1 MKINSINNNRINN
14 RPTFKGYSSDPGL
27 YAFRAQL
34 NAARETERFLNS
46 VRRANSLDASSTN
59 FIVAFANKLSYA
71 GEILGLKNMKDAGE
85 IMKTPEHQMLVRKVD
100 KSVEAMLNATGFKSD
115 KALDLV
121 A

>member
-14 RPTFKGYSSDPGL
+14 RPTFKGYTSDPGL

-34 NAARETERFLNS
+34 NAAKEAEIFINS
-46 VRRANSLDASSTN
+46 VQKANRLDASSTN
-59 FIVAFANKLSYA
+59 FITAFVNKLTYA
-71 GEILGLKNMKDAGE
+71 GEILGFRGLKQAGE
-85 IMKTPEHQMLVRKVD
+85 IMKTSEHKALVNQVD
-100 KSVEAMLNATGFKSD
+100 KSVDAMLKATGFSE

>member
-27 YAFRAQL
+27 HAFRAQL
-34 NAARETERFLNS
+34 NSAREAEKFIYS
-46 VRRANSLDASSTN
+46 VRKANKLDASSTN
-59 FIVAFANKLSYA
+59 FITAFANKLTYA
-71 GEILGLKNMKDAGE
+71 GEILGLKNMKQAGD
-85 IMKTPEHQMLVRKVD
+85 IMRTPEHKILVNKVD
-100 KSVEAMLNATGFKSD
+100 RGVDAMLNATGY

>member
-14 RPTFKGYSSDPGL
+14 RPTFKGYSSDPGF

-34 NAARETERFLNS
+34 NAARETEKFLNS
-46 VRRANSLDASSTN
+46 VKKANSLDASSTN

-71 GEILGLKNMKDAGE
+71 GEILGLKNMKQAGE
-85 IMKTPEHQMLVRKVD
+85 IMKTPEHRVLVNKID
-100 KSVEAMLNATGFKSD
+100 QSVETMLNATGYQTE
-115 KALDLV
+115 KALEVV

>member
-14 RPTFKGYSSDPGL
+14 RPTFKGYSSDPGF

-34 NAARETERFLNS
+34 NAARETEKFLNS
-46 VRRANSLDASSTN
+46 VRKANSLDASSTN
-59 FIVAFANKLSYA
+59 FIVAFANKLTYA
-71 GEILGLKNMKDAGE
+71 GEILGLRNMKQAGD
-85 IMKTPEHQMLVRKVD
+85 IMKTPEHQMLVKKVD
-100 KSVEAMLNATGFKSD
+100 RSVDAMLNATGFREE